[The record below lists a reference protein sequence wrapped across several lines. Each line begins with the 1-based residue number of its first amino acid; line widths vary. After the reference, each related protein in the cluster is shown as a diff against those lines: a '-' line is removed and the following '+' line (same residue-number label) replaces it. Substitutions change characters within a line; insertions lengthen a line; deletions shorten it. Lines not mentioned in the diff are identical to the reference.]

1 MNFDFTEDQAAIA
14 EAVGRYAA
22 EKLAPDYQAREE
34 TGKVDRALLKEMG
47 ELGFIGAELP
57 AELGGLGLDA
67 VTAGVIVE
75 QIARADFNVS
85 YIQLLASL
93 NCSLLAKA
101 APELAA
107 KIVPGVCAGELIL
120 GLGLTEPGGGS
131 DAGNLQL
138 KAKLQGGTYILSGE
152 KASIS
157 CASQSDFLLL
167 FARTGTPE
175 EKARGVSAF
184 LVPMDLPGITT
195 TDYDD
200 LGTRA
205 VGRGSIFFDQ
215 VELSAKYLVGEQG
228 KGFGKIMHGFDYSR
242 ALIALQ
248 CLAPAMVSMEETW
261 QYTTEREAF
270 GNPIAKYQG
279 VTQPL
284 AEFDTQ
290 LAAAQILAYKTL
302 WLRDQDRPHTKEAAM
317 LKWWGPKL
325 AYDAIHQCLLTHG
338 HMGYTKELPHQQRLR
353 DVLGLQIGD
362 GTAQIQKMI
371 IARETVGRVA
381 VPYD

>member
-1 MNFDFTEDQAAIA
+1 MDFDFSEDQQAIA
-14 EAVGRYAA
+14 EAVSRYAS
-22 EKLAPDYQAREE
+22 EKLAPGYQTRDRQ
-34 TGKVDRALLKEMG
+34 GKIDRDLLREMG
-47 ELGFIGAELP
+47 GLGFIGAELP
-57 AELGGLGLDA
+57 EQFGGMGLDA

-75 QIARADFNVS
+75 QIARADFNIS
-85 YIQLLASL
+85 YVQLLASL

-107 KIVPGVCAGELIL
+107 DIVPGVCAGELIL

-131 DAGNLQL
+131 DAANLKL
-138 KAKLQGGTYILSGE
+138 KAERRGDHYILSGE

-157 CASQSDFLLL
+157 CASQSDYLLL
-167 FARTGTPE
+167 FARTGLPE
-175 EKARGVSAF
+175 EKAKGVSAF
-184 LVPMDLPGITT
+184 LVPMELPGITA

-205 VGRGSIFFDQ
+205 VGRGSIFFDN
-215 VELSAKYLVGEQG
+215 VELPLGNLIGEEG

-248 CLAPAMVSMEETW
+248 CLAPAFASLEETW

-270 GNPIAKYQG
+270 GQPIAKYQG
-279 VTQPL
+279 VTEPL
-284 AEFDTQ
+284 AEFETQ
-290 LAAAQILAYKTL
+290 LVAAKLLAYKTL
-302 WLRDQDRPHTKEAAM
+302 WLRDRQRSHTKEAAM
-317 LKWWGPKL
+317 LKWWAPKL

-338 HMGYTKELPHQQRLR
+338 HMGYTHELPHQQRMR

-381 VPYD
+381 VPYA

>member
-1 MNFDFTEDQAAIA
+1 MNFDFDEDQQAIR
-14 EAVGRYAA
+14 EAVQRYATD
-22 EKLAPDYQAREE
+22 KLAPGYQTRELE
-34 TGKVDRALLKEMG
+34 GKIDRGLLKEMG
-47 ELGFIGAELP
+47 GLGFIGAELP
-57 AELGGLGLDA
+57 AEFGGLGLDA

-75 QIARADFNVS
+75 EVARADFNVS
-85 YIQLLASL
+85 YVQLLASL
-93 NCSLLAKA
+93 NGSLLAQA
-101 APELAA
+101 SPELARD
-107 KIVPGVCAGELIL
+107 IVPGVCAGELIL

-131 DAGNLQL
+131 DAANL
-138 KAKLQGGTYILSGE
+138 KLRADRQSDKYILSGE

-157 CASQSDFLLL
+157 FASQSDHLLL
-167 FARTGTPE
+167 FARTGTQE
-175 EKARGVSAF
+175 EKAKGVSAF
-184 LVPMDLPGITT
+184 LVPMNLPGITT

-205 VGRGSIFFDQ
+205 VGRGSIFFDR
-215 VELSAKYLVGEQG
+215 VELPAANLIGEEG

-248 CLAPAMVSMEETW
+248 CIAPAMASLEETW

-270 GNPIAKYQG
+270 GLPIAKYQG
-279 VTQPL
+279 VTEPL

-290 LAAAQILAYKTL
+290 LTAARLLAYKTL
-302 WLRDQDRPHTKEAAM
+302 WLRDQGRPHTKEAAM

-325 AYDAIHQCLLTHG
+325 AYDTIHQCLITHG
-338 HMGYTKELPHQQRLR
+338 HIGYTRDLPHQQRLR

-381 VPYD
+381 VPYA

>member
-1 MNFDFTEDQAAIA
+1 MNFDLTEDQLAIK
-14 EAVGRYAA
+14 EAVSRYAG
-22 EKLAPDYQAREE
+22 EKLAPDYQKREQQ
-34 TGKVDRALLKEMG
+34 GRVDRALLREMG

-57 AELGGLGLDA
+57 EQFGGLGLDA

-75 QIARADFNVS
+75 EIARADFNVS
-85 YIQLLASL
+85 YVQLLASL
-93 NCSLLAKA
+93 NCSLLARA

-107 KIVPGVCAGELIL
+107 EVVPGVCAGELVL

-138 KAKLQGGTYILSGE
+138 KAERQGDHYILSGE

-157 CASQSDFLLL
+157 FASQSDYLLL
-167 FARTGTPE
+167 FARTGKPE

-195 TDYDD
+195 TDYED

-205 VGRGSIFFDQ
+205 VGRGAICFDK
-215 VELSAKYLVGEQG
+215 VELPAQNLIGEQG

-248 CLAPAMVSMEETW
+248 CLAPAFASLEETW
-261 QYTTEREAF
+261 QYITEREAF
-270 GNPIAKYQG
+270 GQPIAKYQG
-279 VTQPL
+279 VTEPL
-284 AEFDTQ
+284 AEFETQ
-290 LAAAQILAYKTL
+290 LFAAHLLAYKTL
-302 WLRDQDRPHTKEAAM
+302 WLRDQQRPHTKEAAM
-317 LKWWGPKL
+317 LKWWAPKL
-325 AYDAIHQCLLTHG
+325 AYEAIHQCLLTHG
-338 HMGYTKELPHQQRLR
+338 HMGYTHELPHQQRMR

-381 VPYD
+381 VPYE

>member
-1 MNFDFTEDQAAIA
+1 MNFDFTEDQLAIA
-14 EAVGRYAA
+14 EAVQRYA
-22 EKLAPDYQAREE
+22 EDKLAPEYQSREQD
-34 TGKVDRALLKEMG
+34 GKIDRALLREMG
-47 ELGFIGAELP
+47 DLGFIGAELP
-57 AELGGLGLDA
+57 ERFGGLGLDA

-75 QIARADFNVS
+75 QVARADFNVS
-85 YIQLLASL
+85 YVQLLASL
-93 NCSLLAKA
+93 NGSLLAQA
-101 APELAA
+101 APDLAMDV
-107 KIVPGVCAGELIL
+107 VPGVCAGELIL

-131 DAGNLQL
+131 DAGNLKL
-138 KAKLQGGTYILSGE
+138 KANLQGDKYILSGE

-157 CASQSDFLLL
+157 FASQSDFLLL
-167 FARTGTPE
+167 FARTGTE
-175 EKARGVSAF
+175 QEKAKGVSAF

-200 LGTRA
+200 VGTRA
-205 VGRGSIFFDQ
+205 VGRGSIFFDKA
-215 VELSAKYLVGEQG
+215 ELPAKYLIGEQG

-248 CLAPAMVSMEETW
+248 CLAPAMASMEETW

-270 GNPIAKYQG
+270 GLPIAKYQG

-290 LAAAQILAYKTL
+290 LLAAQLLAYKTL
-302 WLRDQDRPHTKEAAM
+302 WLRDQGRPHTKEAAM
-317 LKWWGPKL
+317 LKWWAPKL
-325 AYDAIHQCLLTHG
+325 SYDAIHQCLLTHG

-381 VPYD
+381 VPYG